1 MAVDIVHIVLNCF
14 LTKVGSGVVEI
25 QPQNLMYYKYYH
37 LFIQDICVG
46 VACL

>member
-1 MAVDIVHIVLNCF
+1 MAVDIVHVVLNRF

-25 QPQNLMYYKYYH
+25 QPQNLMYYKYYY